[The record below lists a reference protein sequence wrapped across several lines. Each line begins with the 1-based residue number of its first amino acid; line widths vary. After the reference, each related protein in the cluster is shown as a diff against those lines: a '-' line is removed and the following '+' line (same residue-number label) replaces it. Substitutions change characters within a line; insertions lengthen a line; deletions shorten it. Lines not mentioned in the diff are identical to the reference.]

1 MKHDHQLFVYGSL
14 REGFHHP
21 AYAYISRYFS
31 FVANAKIKGLLFDMG
46 DYPAARPTE
55 EDKFIV
61 GELYVIKNEN
71 EFNYAIEQLDDY
83 EGLCPEEDE
92 GETALFKRIKT
103 AVYKNNGE
111 VSKAW
116 VYWYN
121 KEIGDAPIIQSGDVL
136 QYFLE
141 KNQH

>member
-1 MKHDHQLFVYGSL
+1 MKHENQLFVYGSL

-55 EDKFIV
+55 ENKFII
-61 GELYVIKNEN
+61 GELYAIKNEN

-83 EGLCPEEDE
+83 EGLCPEEEE
-92 GETALFKRIKT
+92 GETALFKRVMT
-103 AVYKNNGE
+103 TVYPEKKEPTQG
-111 VSKAW
+111 W

-121 KEIGDAPIIQSGDVL
+121 KEIGDAPVIPSGDVL
-136 QYFLE
+136 QFFLE
-141 KNQH
+141 KNQN